1 VVKRDNHLTGQKA
14 IFENRHDAGKQ
25 LATKLGSYAGRS
37 VVVLAIPN
45 GGVPVAIEVAG
56 ALKAELDVIVCRKVP
71 MLLNPEGS
79 LGAATDDGTVIINEE
94 ALRAIGL
101 SRQRLEKDISRI
113 RADIKQRSLLYKGNR
128 PIVRVAGKS
137 VIIIDDGL
145 ASGYTMMA
153 AVESVRHRR
162 PKEVT
167 VAVPVAS
174 AIAFKRLEKVADKV
188 VACTVGYMPKFYV
201 SDFYRYWH
209 DLSDNDVL
217 RYLEEWRARQF
228 RSGIQDK

>member
-1 VVKRDNHLTGQKA
+1 LTGQHA
-14 IFENRHDAGKQ
+14 IFESRRDAGRQ
-25 LATKLGSYAGRS
+25 LAEKLGEYIGKP

-45 GGVPVAIEVAG
+45 GGVPVAIEVAS
-56 ALKAELDVIVCRKVP
+56 ALKAELDLIVCRKVP

-79 LGAATDDGTVIINEE
+79 LGAATDDGTVILNDE
-94 ALRAIGL
+94 ALKIVGL
-101 SRQRLEKDISRI
+101 SRQQLEKDIGRI
-113 RADIKQRSLLYKGNR
+113 RDDIKKRSLLYKGDR
-128 PIVRVAGKS
+128 PIVRVAGKV

-145 ASGYTMMA
+145 ASGFTMMA

-162 PKEVT
+162 PREIV

-188 VACTVGYMPKFYV
+188 VSCTVGYMPRFYV

-217 RYLEEWRARQF
+217 RYLQDWRAQKL
-228 RSGIQDK
+228 RSSTEPGK

>member
-1 VVKRDNHLTGQKA
+1 MTGQQT
-14 IFENRHDAGKQ
+14 IFENRHDAGRQ
-25 LATKLGSYAGRS
+25 LAAKLGGYSARTA
-37 VVVLAIPN
+37 VVLAIPN

-56 ALKAELDVIVCRKVP
+56 VLKAELDVIVCRKVP

-101 SRQRLEKDISRI
+101 TRQRLEQDISRI

-128 PIVRVAGKS
+128 PIVRVADKS

-153 AVESVRHRR
+153 AVESVRHRHPR
-162 PKEVT
+162 EVI

-188 VACTVGYMPKFYV
+188 IACTVGYMPQFYV

-209 DLSDNDVL
+209 DLSDNDVV
-217 RYLEEWRARQF
+217 RYLEEWRARKF

>member
-1 VVKRDNHLTGQKA
+1 LSGQQA
-14 IFENRHDAGKQ
+14 IFENRHDAGRQ
-25 LATKLGSYAGRS
+25 LAAKLGEYISKP

-45 GGVPVAIEVAG
+45 GGVPVAIEVAS
-56 ALKAELDVIVCRKVP
+56 ALKAELDLIVCRKVP

-79 LGAATDDGTVIINEE
+79 LGAATDDGTVILNDE
-94 ALRAIGL
+94 ALKKVGL
-101 SRQRLEKDISRI
+101 SRQQLEKDIGRI
-113 RADIKQRSLLYKGNR
+113 RDDIKKRSLLYKGDR
-128 PIVRVAGKS
+128 PIVRVAGKA

-145 ASGYTMMA
+145 ASGFTMMA

-162 PKEVT
+162 PREIV

-174 AIAFKRLEKVADKV
+174 AIAFKRLEKVADRV
-188 VACTVGYMPKFYV
+188 VACTTGYMPKFYV

-217 RYLEEWRARQF
+217 RYLQDWRAQKF
-228 RSGIQDK
+228 KSSEPS